1 MCMGGSSA
9 PPPTPTP
16 APAPAPPSLPAE
28 PQRLGVR
35 RRRENVKSFGNKKGP
50 DTRRDGKTG
59 LNVGSG
65 QSGMEM

>member
-28 PQRLGVR
+28 QQKLGVR
-35 RRRENVKSFGNKKGP
+35 RKRENAKRFGSSDGP
-50 DTRRDGKTG
+50 STRRDTGSG

-65 QSGMEM
+65 SNGLEM